1 MARFSI
7 ITTCKGRLSNLKLSL
22 PQFVKQRDAEVVVVD
37 YDCPD
42 GTQAFVESHHPSV
55 LVEKVTD
62 KPKFN
67 LPEARNIGANR
78 ASGDILVFID
88 ADIVVGDDFL
98 SRLNFPDSQMV
109 YGVFVRAGT
118 NSLSG
123 SCIIRRQDFVAI
135 DGYDDL
141 LSGYGGEDLDIY
153 MRLKNLGARR
163 IELDASEIREVIEQS
178 QDDRTRYR
186 ESDLQRDFLRGQ
198 LYQLAKETV
207 LRTQYKTV
215 IGLNFRRQIMAAVD
229 SQIDD
234 LFTGKSD
241 FKLQLN
247 LKDRYR
253 RGFLAD
259 WEFSTKVEVNASRR
273 KAN

>member
-1 MARFSI
+1 MARYSI

-22 PQFVKQRDAEVVVVD
+22 PQFAKQSEAEVVVVD
-37 YDCPD
+37 YDCPE
-42 GTQAFVESHHPSV
+42 GTQAFVEANHPSV
-55 LVEKVTD
+55 LVEKVTGR
-62 KPKFN
+62 PKFN

-98 SRLNFPDSQMV
+98 SRLNFPQSDMV
-109 YGVFVRAGT
+109 YGVFARSGT

-123 SCIIRRQDFVAI
+123 SCVIRREDFVAI

-153 MRLKNLGARR
+153 MRLRNLGARR
-163 IELDASEIREVIEQS
+163 VELDASEIREVIEQNH
-178 QDDRTRYR
+178 DDRIKYR
-186 ESDLQRDFLRGQ
+186 ESGLQRDFLRGQ

-207 LRTQYKTV
+207 LRTQYRTV
-215 IGLNFRRQIMAAVD
+215 IGLNFRKQIMAAVD

-241 FKLQLN
+241 FTLQLN

-253 RGFLAD
+253 RGFLGD
-259 WEFSTKVEVNASRR
+259 WEFSTKVEVRAVKRSN
-273 KAN
+273 